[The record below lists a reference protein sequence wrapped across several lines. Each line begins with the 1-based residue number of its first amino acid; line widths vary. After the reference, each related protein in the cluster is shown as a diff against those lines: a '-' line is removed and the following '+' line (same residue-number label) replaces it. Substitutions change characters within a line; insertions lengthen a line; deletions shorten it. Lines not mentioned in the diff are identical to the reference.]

1 MPSTRMTVDQATE
14 QLLGKDVADAFD
26 RIEVVVIESD
36 GGAEVATIDGL
47 VEQYYPPEVAKA
59 LPEVDLKN
67 EWFGTAIE
75 IENFQLGPLT
85 IGRLKGAIQLHGW
98 SLFFIVLTV
107 ASSVIGAEAVNML
120 LQTLMNTQ

>member
-1 MPSTRMTVDQATE
+1 MTVNEATE
-14 QLLGKDVADAFD
+14 LLLGKDVAEAID
-26 RIEVVVIESD
+26 RVEVVVIESD
-36 GGAEVATIDGL
+36 GGAEVATVDDL
-47 VEQYYPPEVAKA
+47 VEEFYSPEVAKA

-75 IENFQLGPLT
+75 VEDLHLGPLT

-107 ASSVIGAEAVNML
+107 ASSVIGAEAVNTL
-120 LQTLMNTQ
+120 LTTLLNAQ